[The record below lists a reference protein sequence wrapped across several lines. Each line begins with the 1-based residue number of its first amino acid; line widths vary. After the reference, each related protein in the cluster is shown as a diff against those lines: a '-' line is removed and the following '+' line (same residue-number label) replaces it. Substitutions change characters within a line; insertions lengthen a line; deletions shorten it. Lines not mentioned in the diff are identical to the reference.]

1 MFCTSARSVN
11 SLSLTMMAFI
21 EEIIVCLAS
30 KQVWREVKGDL
41 CVFAVLHVHV
51 IERADKYI
59 FIAVE
64 SISQGYVQVTT
75 SL

>member
-1 MFCTSARSVN
+1 MSGIKIDVEGGKRG
-11 SLSLTMMAFI
+11 L
-21 EEIIVCLAS
+21 
-30 KQVWREVKGDL
+30 
-41 CVFAVLHVHV
+41 VFAVLHVHV

-59 FIAVE
+59 FIAGE